1 MDDIELK
8 LKDADKKTDDLL
20 SGQVNKFTVK
30 SSSEVTVIEMEDLN
44 FHFDSA
50 VLLPD
55 YGPSAP
61 QPGTNEQNRITGLG
75 VLFACFKQTEKKD
88 FQQTILIAGHT
99 DKKGSASYNLNL
111 SQKRAENVFFIF
123 MGKRSNWVESSN
135 DKNQVED
142 VQQILKWISFNFQF
156 ECDPGSI
163 TNSMNQDTENAILNF
178 QKRYNIDFVNLKIH
192 QSKFSRAFTKIDE
205 DGKVGKQTWGA
216 FFDMYTLELLIVM
229 GINEDGLN
237 EERAKLQFVKKQPPN
252 PAPVIGCG
260 ENHPASEA
268 KTEDENP
275 VDRRVEILF
284 FDEGE
289 EPELK
294 CHPAKFQ
301 CIKSK
306 CDLYPKGF
314 FNRNPVPADPL
325 PLPSGIAVRVHLK
338 FIYKTPEG
346 AERTFPKG
354 FPFTLKFGDNSEEL
368 HSLDSDDGTIFLQ
381 VLREKKTFT
390 IEFKFSEINYIAQP
404 SDDSK
409 KDELVPESKIKDK
422 IKSGF
427 KVFSLPLQWNLKNST
442 WELSPSVP
450 DFDTTEK
457 QFKDLDNLS
466 VENIGSEA
474 SPIKTILDPHWQF
487 LKFSYFD
494 RFLKTKLNLPSITLE
509 GFHNSASTSVVNIR
523 SNWQTKD
530 EESQC
535 IPWILRD
542 IKRPDKNVLIQFRSL
557 VDTFI
562 ESSGTSS
569 SPSRKYVTKN
579 LAATSDPGLNEGSSI
594 DRDFKKAEAA
604 RLTFYDIPK
613 LWKSKNYFAKLSGGK
628 GNPPSKVGKFEDLVS
643 EITSNDKPLIFS
655 LDDII
660 LTDKDLNPI
669 KWVPD
674 NKPENRVSIFC
685 NTFSHSGPNSNDLSS
700 EGLFK
705 PDGKAFIDSTNTPKT
720 FTSNNLGFF
729 TQLPADEK
737 TRNYISDYPDWTRL
751 VITQGNFF
759 EAFDK
764 RTVEGKGDVVGAR
777 AAASLIDVFSSSTT
791 FVPPRK
797 ERPRVPPPVPPPG
810 KGEFAEVQ
818 ALFEQDHVTISQ
830 IGRYDMIRL
839 RCCDI
844 DTDGATELS
853 ACIVY
858 LRQFFNFNS
867 NIPTSLNPNAKPLNL
882 TGNAAKDWVETAI
895 LNLLRRWNGPDITTS
910 PATTFNPGAAFILP
924 LNPAEK
930 KFKSKIIWFS
940 QDLPK
945 EKSHFEIAIYDDKTK
960 PGPGGVRGFM
970 RSSVGEGVLG
980 QTDNTPL
987 FKVTMPDKTTRFFG
1001 GFFTFAHEVGHGGSL
1016 MDEYIELTAS
1026 GGVCGFD
1033 SNSPGSPFKIDDQAI
1048 MRANRQVRARHYWH
1062 IAEWFRQLDEK
1073 KIEYKINHGTHDY
1086 FIPHHSNEPHKNF
1099 IGHPL
1104 VEKNDQ
1110 EFGDH
1115 GKFNIFFYP
1124 LGKEEYSNKVL
1135 PGIVGKLGAGDFD
1148 GIIIVL
1154 IKMEFDFPIKDST
1167 KIDNF
1172 LKGIDSRIFAR
1183 FHTNLKIGVN
1193 GNVGGKKFNRIF
1205 LHFSPRYF
1213 AKNYSTTV
1221 RNDTNEHIII
1231 KVKNTGKGEWD
1242 SGLFS
1247 SKHKLFYPLDS
1258 LDTFTDFFGNMMGLA
1273 DGTLGNAASYEPI
1286 AKKVIPDAKVF
1297 SL

>member
-1 MDDIELK
+1 MSDLIEIK
-8 LKDADKKTDDLL
+8 LKDADSKINDLR
-20 SGQVNKFTVK
+20 SGQLNKLSVQ
-30 SSSEVTVIEMEDLN
+30 SGLEVTVIEMEDIN

-55 YGPSAP
+55 YGTNEP
-61 QPGTNEQNRITGLG
+61 QPGTKEQNRITGLG
-75 VLFACFKQTEKKD
+75 VLFACYKQAKEKD
-88 FQQTILIAGHT
+88 FLQKILVAGHT
-99 DKKGSASYNLNL
+99 DKKGGEFYNLTL
-111 SQKRAENVFFIF
+111 SQQRAENVFFMF
-123 MGKRSNWVESSN
+123 MGERSKWSDSS
-135 DKNQVED
+135 DAKHQVED
-142 VQQILKWISFNFQF
+142 IQQILKWISFNFRY
-156 ECDPGSI
+156 ECDPGEK
-163 TNSMNQDTENAILNF
+163 TNKMNADTTGAILTF
-178 QKRYNIDFVNLKIH
+178 QKRYNQDFVILNKH
-192 QSKFSRAFTKIDE
+192 KEKFSRTFIKLDE
-205 DGKVGKQTWGA
+205 DGKMGKKTWGG
-216 FFDMYTLELLIVM
+216 FFDMYTLELLITM
-229 GINEDGLN
+229 GISEDGLN
-237 EERAKLQFVKKQPPN
+237 ELRAKLNFVKKSQTH

-294 CHPAKFQ
+294 CHPKKFQ

-314 FNRNPVPADPL
+314 FKRNPVPASPL
-325 PLPSGIAVRVHLK
+325 PLPSGVAVRVHLK
-338 FIYKTPEG
+338 LVYKTPEG
-346 AERTFPKG
+346 KERTLPKG
-354 FPFTLKFGDNSEEL
+354 FPYTLKFQDNTTEEKTL
-368 HSLDSDDGTIFLQ
+368 EKDDGQIFLQ
-381 VLREKKTFT
+381 VLREKKSFT
-390 IEFKFSEINYIAQP
+390 IEFKFAETNFIASPKDESIN
-404 SDDSK
+404 
-409 KDELVPESKIKDK
+409 DELVKEPQIKEKIKN
-422 IKSGF
+422 SF

-442 WELSPSVP
+442 WELSPAVSN
-450 DFDTTEK
+450 FDSTEK

-466 VENIGSEA
+466 IENIGSEA
-474 SPIKTILDPHWQF
+474 SPIKMILDPKWQF
-487 LKFSYFD
+487 LRFVYFD
-494 RFLKTKLNLPSITLE
+494 RFLKTKLSLLPIILE
-509 GFHNSASTSVVNIR
+509 GFNNSSSTSTVNTK
-523 SNWQTKD
+523 SNWLTID

-535 IPWILRD
+535 LPWILQD
-542 IKRPDKNVLIQFRSL
+542 VKRPNKNILIRFRSTQN
-557 VDTFI
+557 TFI
-562 ESSGTSS
+562 ESSGTAS
-569 SPSRKYVTKN
+569 SPTRKYVTKD
-579 LAATSDPGLNEGSSI
+579 LALESIDSGLNEGVSI
-594 DRDFKKAEAA
+594 TKDFNKAEAN
-604 RLTFYDIPK
+604 RLAFYDIPK
-613 LWKSKNYFAKLSGGK
+613 LWKSTKYFTQLSGGK
-628 GNPPSKVGKFEDLVS
+628 VNPPAKVGKFEDLVE

-655 LDDII
+655 LDDIVLI
-660 LTDKDLNPI
+660 DKNLDPV

-674 NKPENRVSIFC
+674 NKIENRVAIFC
-685 NTFSHSGPNSNDLSS
+685 NTFSRSGPSSNDLSS

-720 FTSNNLGFF
+720 FTNNNQGFF
-729 TQLPADEK
+729 TQLPKDEK
-737 TRNYISDYPDWTRL
+737 DRNYISDYPDWTRL

-759 EAFDK
+759 EAFDR
-764 RTVEGKGDVVGAR
+764 RTIEGKGEVVGAR
-777 AAASLIDVFSSSTT
+777 AAVLVVDVFSSGNS

-797 ERPRVPPPVPPPG
+797 NRPRVPPPS
-810 KGEFAEVQ
+810 KSDFAEVQ
-818 ALFEQDHVTISQ
+818 ALFEQDHAAISQ

-844 DTDGATELS
+844 DTDGVTES
-853 ACIVY
+853 STAIIY

-867 NIPTSLNPNAKPLNL
+867 DIKTSLNPNAEPLKL
-882 TGNAAKDWVETAI
+882 TGNIAKDWIDTAI

-910 PATTFNPGAAFILP
+910 PAKTFNPGAAFILP
-924 LNPAEK
+924 VNPADK

-945 EKSHFEIAIYDDKTK
+945 EKSHFEIAIYLDKTK

-970 RSSVGEGVLG
+970 RSGVGEGVLG

-987 FKVTMPDKTTRFFG
+987 FNVTMPDKTTSLFG

-1048 MRANRQVRARHYWH
+1048 MRANREVRARHYWH

-1073 KIEYKINHGTHDY
+1073 KVEYKINHGAHDY

-1099 IGHPL
+1099 IGHPFA
-1104 VEKNDQ
+1104 EKNDQ
-1110 EFGDH
+1110 ELGEH

-1154 IKMEFDFPIKDST
+1154 IKMEFAFPIEDST
-1167 KIDNF
+1167 KINNF
-1172 LKGIDSRIFAR
+1172 LKEIDSRIFTR
-1183 FHTNLKIGVN
+1183 FHSNLKIGVN
-1193 GNVGGKKFNRIF
+1193 GNLGGKKFNRIF
-1205 LHFSPRYF
+1205 FHFSPRFF
-1213 AKNYSTTV
+1213 AKNYSTTE
-1221 RNDTNEHIII
+1221 RNDTNEHIFV
-1231 KVKNTGKGEWD
+1231 KVRNTGIGEWD
-1242 SGLFS
+1242 SGILS
-1247 SKHKLFYPLDS
+1247 NKHKLFYPLDS
-1258 LDTFTDFFGNMMGLA
+1258 LNTFTDFFGNMMGLA